1 MTHPYLILNQ
11 GERWM
16 VGDVRKFPRLECCLK
31 MHDNGKL
38 VIHGAGSTK
47 GKDPIWKSRS
57 KARDGPH
64 YAVFKNGQLVVYRGM
79 PDNNVVWRSN

>member
-1 MTHPYLILNQ
+1 
-11 GERWM
+11 M

-47 GKDPIWKSRS
+47 GKDPIWKSS
-57 KARDGPH
+57 TAFHK
-64 YAVFKNGQLVVYRGM
+64 
-79 PDNNVVWRSN
+79 